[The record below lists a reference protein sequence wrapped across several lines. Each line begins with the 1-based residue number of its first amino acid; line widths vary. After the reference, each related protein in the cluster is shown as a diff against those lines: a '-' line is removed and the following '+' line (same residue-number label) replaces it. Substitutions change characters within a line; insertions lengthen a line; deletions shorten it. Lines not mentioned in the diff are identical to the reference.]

1 MYGTL
6 KSGRNREPMR
16 AKPIQQR
23 NTMVWGQI
31 AFLMVVLSSEWAF
44 AGSIKNTVQHGV
56 LELSTER
63 CSLNP
68 CTSLTDAQPGLLES
82 PFVIL
87 ERVRVSQSAAPTLE
101 YDGDEEP
108 KKPTKPEDPR
118 KPAAQVPTGG
128 TPRTL
133 DVPRRLTEIRRN
145 LKIGQLWI
153 AQAAERPTAI
163 RVSLETTD
171 QILGAITLDPDS
183 GQPVQYQERTNFR
196 PANTPQNAQLTS
208 MLQGVRAQSTG
219 IKFGTFV
226 LPSPRGL
233 EVQVYL
239 SEKLVSYVYIDPKNG
254 NAVNDDGTV
263 REMDASSVRLH

>member
-1 MYGTL
+1 MH
-6 KSGRNREPMR
+6 
-16 AKPIQQR
+16 AKPIQRR
-23 NTMVWGQI
+23 NTMVWGQV
-31 AFLMVVLSSEWAF
+31 ALLVVVLASEWAF
-44 AGSIKNTVQHGV
+44 AGSAKNTMPDGV
-56 LELSTER
+56 LDLRPGR
-63 CSLNP
+63 CFLDTCSSP
-68 CTSLTDAQPGLLES
+68 ESIQPGLLES
-82 PFVIL
+82 PLVTL
-87 ERVRVSQSAAPTLE
+87 ERVRVPQNAVPFLE
-101 YDGDEEP
+101 YNGDEEP
-108 KKPTKPEDPR
+108 KKPKKPEDPR

-183 GQPVQYQERTNFR
+183 GKPVQYQERTNYR

-208 MLQGVRAQSTG
+208 MLQGVRAQSPE

-263 REMDASSVRLH
+263 REMDASSVRLR

>member
-1 MYGTL
+1 
-6 KSGRNREPMR
+6 
-16 AKPIQQR
+16 
-23 NTMVWGQI
+23 MVWGQV
-31 AFLMVVLSSEWAF
+31 ALLVVVLASEWAF
-44 AGSIKNTVQHGV
+44 AGSIKNTVLDGV
-56 LELSTER
+56 LDSRAGR

-68 CTSLTDAQPGLLES
+68 CASLTDAEPNLLES
-82 PFVIL
+82 PFVTL
-87 ERVRVSQSAAPTLE
+87 ERVRVPQNALQTLE
-101 YDGDEEP
+101 YNGDEEP
-108 KKPTKPEDPR
+108 QKPKKPEDPR
-118 KPAAQVPTGG
+118 KPSAQTPTGS

-183 GQPVQYQERTNFR
+183 GKPVQYQERTNYR

-208 MLQGVRAQSTG
+208 MLQAVRAQSPD

-263 REMDASSVRLH
+263 REIDASSVRMH